1 VNRTR
6 RRGWANASGGQEEE
20 AMSRIGKKPIPIPDK
35 VKVAVSGNTVKV
47 EGPKGKL
54 EWAFDRALKVVVDA
68 DKHQV
73 RVERP
78 DDERRSK
85 ALHGLTR
92 AILAN
97 MVVGV
102 TEGYQKGIEI
112 YGTGYSVNV
121 QGRRLALQVGFAN
134 TIEKTIPAGIEIQV
148 EVPNT
153 RGNETP
159 ARFFV
164 RGCDKQLV
172 GEFAAEVRHI
182 RPPEP
187 YLGKGI
193 RYVGEQIRRK
203 AGKTFV
209 SGATT

>member
-1 VNRTR
+1 
-6 RRGWANASGGQEEE
+6 
-20 AMSRIGKKPIPIPDK
+20 MSRIGKKPIPIPEK
-35 VKVAVSGNTVKV
+35 VKVAVAGNTVKV

-54 EWAFDRALKVVVDA
+54 EWTFDRTLKAVVDA
-68 DKHQV
+68 DKHEV
-73 RVERP
+73 RIERP
-78 DDERRSK
+78 DHQRRSK

-92 AILAN
+92 AIIAN
-97 MVVGV
+97 MVTGV
-102 TEGYQKGIEI
+102 AQGYEKGIEI
-112 YGTGYSVNV
+112 YGTGYSANV
-121 QGRRLALQVGFAN
+121 QGKKLAIQVGFAN
-134 TIEKTIPAGIEIQV
+134 TIEKTIPAGVEIQV

-193 RYVGEQIRRK
+193 RYLGEHVRRK

-209 SGATT
+209 GGGAA

>member
-1 VNRTR
+1 MASAVWSRNVANR
-6 RRGWANASGGQEEE
+6 
-20 AMSRIGKKPIPIPDK
+20 KKPVPLPEK
-35 VKVAVSGNTVKV
+35 VKAAVSGGTIKI

-54 EWAFDRALKVVVDA
+54 EWAFDAALKVTVDA
-68 DKHQV
+68 DKKEI

-92 AILAN
+92 ALIAN
-97 MVVGV
+97 MVKGV
-102 TEGYQKGIEI
+102 VDGYQKGIEI

-121 QGRRLALQVGFAN
+121 QGKKLVIQVGFAQPV
-134 TIEKTIPAGIEIQV
+134 EKTIPAGLELQV

-193 RYVGEQIRRK
+193 RYLGEQIKRK

-209 SGATT
+209 GGAAS